1 MARRRNKTPTRT
13 QTVVTLLIMFG
24 GLLLMTWAFTDPW
37 RDAQNFTWVE
47 CEVMS
52 AKTQRGGR
60 NSSVPWYVAVE
71 TRDCGT
77 VVYRVGTSQDNVE
90 GVAAQFEPGPYE
102 FKFGAVSQRRAQGG
116 TLLGHAAD
124 AKDFRRLPTEENRA
138 VSDVQ

>member
-1 MARRRNKTPTRT
+1 
-13 QTVVTLLIMFG
+13 
-24 GLLLMTWAFTDPW
+24 
-37 RDAQNFTWVE
+37 
-47 CEVMS
+47 MS
-52 AKTQRGGR
+52 AQPQRGGR

-124 AKDFRRLPTEENRA
+124 VKDFRRLPAEENRA